1 MFVVYRFCF
10 VFAEPF
16 MNELFPGVS
25 IKEEVMDYE
34 DEPEGAAV
42 GK

>member
-1 MFVVYRFCF
+1 
-10 VFAEPF
+10 

-34 DEPEGAAV
+34 DEPEGATV
-42 GK
+42 GKWLR